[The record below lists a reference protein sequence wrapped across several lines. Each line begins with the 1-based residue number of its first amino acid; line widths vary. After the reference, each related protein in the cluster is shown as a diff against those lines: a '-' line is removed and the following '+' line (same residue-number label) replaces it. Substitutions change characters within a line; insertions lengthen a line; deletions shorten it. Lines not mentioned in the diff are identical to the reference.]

1 MKSGS
6 FHCLLS
12 PHPSA
17 ISSFLDSF
25 MQQIF
30 NEGLHFQGGA
40 YRREQNK
47 KHCPQGFYILAG
59 GDRQI
64 NTTNKYTTVD
74 P

>member
-1 MKSGS
+1 MRDY
-6 FHCLLS
+6 
-12 PHPSA
+12 
-17 ISSFLDSF
+17 ISRVEHTEV
-25 MQQIF
+25 
-30 NEGLHFQGGA
+30 NKT
-40 YRREQNK
+40 NK